1 MKIRARIDA
10 WQTMDP
16 DQEALV
22 ALLKVGGIAE
32 VLAIE
37 EVGDHEGHAQL
48 EIDEDELD
56 DEEPVAAETE
66 PV

>member
-1 MKIRARIDA
+1 V
-10 WQTMDP
+10 
-16 DQEALV
+16 V
-22 ALLKVGGIAE
+22 ALLRVDGTAE

-48 EIDEDELD
+48 EIDEDEID
-56 DEEPVAAETE
+56 DEESVADETE